1 MSLPCHNQRSNRDL
15 SDVLFAPRL
24 PSFALLLVDTG
35 MAIVYNVDVTPERNK
50 DEFVVVV
57 VVVVLEA
64 FSGDQSIQSEREA
77 AVGRRASRQLH
88 DIVVGIAVVLSSESQ
103 QSLSV
108 QSYSSNVPPF
118 VAPYPR
124 RTAAHS
130 VLPCSSAKSKAVSP

>member
-35 MAIVYNVDVTPERNK
+35 MAIVYNVNVTPERNQ
-50 DEFVVVV
+50 DEFV

-77 AVGRRASRQLH
+77 AVGRSASRQLH

-124 RTAAHS
+124 R
-130 VLPCSSAKSKAVSP
+130 